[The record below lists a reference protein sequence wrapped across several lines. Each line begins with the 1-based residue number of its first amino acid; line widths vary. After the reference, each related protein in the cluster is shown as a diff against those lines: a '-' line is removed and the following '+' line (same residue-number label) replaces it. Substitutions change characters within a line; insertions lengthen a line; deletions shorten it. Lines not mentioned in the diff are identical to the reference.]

1 MYTRT
6 FTIALVLAL
15 AGSIGLVLT
24 VTGGGDAARQTAP
37 ANTAPPTISGEPF
50 VDRTLTA
57 TTGTWSGTAPITFT
71 YAWQRCDATGGGCVV
86 VPGATIASY
95 PLEPVDARS
104 TIRVQVTAA
113 NADGSISSTSVP
125 TAVIQSAQTIT
136 GCPPVQQAG
145 SLPIGE
151 VAPPARLLVDLKSI
165 TPAVVTGATQTIR
178 VRFHVAACDA
188 RDVVG
193 ALVYATPTPYQQ
205 FAETEAATGADGWAT
220 LTMRRLRYFPVSSR
234 QQLLIVFVRARKAGE
249 ELLGGVSSRR
259 LVSFPVRLA
268 G

>member
-1 MYTRT
+1 MYART
-6 FTIALVLAL
+6 LRIALVLAL

-57 TTGTWSGTAPITFT
+57 TTGTWTGTAPITFT
-71 YAWQRCDATGGGCVV
+71 YAWQRCDGTGGGCVV
-86 VPGATIASY
+86 VAGATTASY
-95 PLEPVDARS
+95 PLEPIDARS
-104 TIRVQVTAA
+104 TIRVQVTGT
-113 NADGSISSTSVP
+113 NADGSMSSTSVP
-125 TAVIQSAQTIT
+125 TAVIESTQTST
-136 GCPPVQQAG
+136 GCPPAQGTGNV
-145 SLPIGE
+145 SVNE
-151 VAPPARLLVDLKSI
+151 FAPPARLLVDRKSI
-165 TPAVVTGATQTIR
+165 TPAVVTRSTQSIKL
-178 VRFHVAACDA
+178 RFHVVACDA

-220 LTMRRLRYFPVSSR
+220 LTMPRLRYFPVSSR
-234 QQLLIVFVRARKAGE
+234 QQLLIVFVRARKPGE
-249 ELLGGVSSRR
+249 DLLGGISSRR
-259 LVSFPVRLA
+259 LVSFPVRLS